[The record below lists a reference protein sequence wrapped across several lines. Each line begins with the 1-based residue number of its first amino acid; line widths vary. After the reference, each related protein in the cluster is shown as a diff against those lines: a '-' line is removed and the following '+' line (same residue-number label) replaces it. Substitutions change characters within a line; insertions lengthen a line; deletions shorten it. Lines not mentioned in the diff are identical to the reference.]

1 MPETI
6 TFLLK
11 ANLSLVLFYLGYRM
25 LLRKLTFYQL
35 NRFYLLFGLAFSATY
50 PVVDISGWMAVQQP
64 FAAEVVYVVPDW
76 QHMPAAEFDGW
87 PLVLA
92 LFWLGVTY
100 FAVQLLIRLTSLWQI
115 HRTSRPATWRLFRY
129 RQVFANVN
137 PFTFWRN
144 IYVNIQQHE
153 AAELE
158 AIFSHE
164 QIHANELHTVDV
176 LLAELFRVLCWFN
189 PGAWLMRH
197 AIHENLEYITDRS
210 VLRSGVDK
218 KTYQY
223 RLLKMGQYAAS
234 HPQVANHFNFKSL
247 KRRIAMMNRKRSSV
261 LQLGNY
267 VFAIPAIAGMVL
279 AFTMT
284 HAYQHDGAETANQ
297 LDLPLLAEVQ
307 RPLSTDTNIRNEVE
321 SEVTLQPGPEQPN
334 EVRVARPLV
343 IEVRQPEDVTKEA
356 DRGPTIRHIDTAQ
369 AGPLYVVD
377 GIPIRTEGLLHKI
390 KPEDIAR
397 ISVWKD
403 ERLATSLYGSDA
415 SDGLVVLTT
424 KAAELMA
431 DTIIIG
437 NGRDTVTARVRDRL
451 AATLR
456 GYQSALHGYQSA
468 LHDYQSIIRSY
479 QAVIGDQQEKPAGQ
493 QAPGLAAA
501 TPINRLFFQGKQQ
514 PDFNGALIII
524 DGKESTATVL
534 RALSPDR
541 IESINVLKGE
551 AATKAHGQKGAN
563 GAIEVITER

>member
-1 MPETI
+1 
-6 TFLLK
+6 
-11 ANLSLVLFYLGYRM
+11 
-25 LLRKLTFYQL
+25 
-35 NRFYLLFGLAFSATY
+35 
-50 PVVDISGWMAVQQP
+50 
-64 FAAEVVYVVPDW
+64 
-76 QHMPAAEFDGW
+76 
-87 PLVLA
+87 
-92 LFWLGVTY
+92 
-100 FAVQLLIRLTSLWQI
+100 
-115 HRTSRPATWRLFRY
+115 
-129 RQVFANVN
+129 
-137 PFTFWRN
+137 
-144 IYVNIQQHE
+144 
-153 AAELE
+153 
-158 AIFSHE
+158 
-164 QIHANELHTVDV
+164 
-176 LLAELFRVLCWFN
+176 
-189 PGAWLMRH
+189 
-197 AIHENLEYITDRS
+197 
-210 VLRSGVDK
+210 
-218 KTYQY
+218 
-223 RLLKMGQYAAS
+223 
-234 HPQVANHFNFKSL
+234 
-247 KRRIAMMNRKRSSV
+247 MMNRKRSSV

-479 QAVIGDQQEKPAGQ
+479 QAVIGDQQENPAGQ